1 MLDVTRLYCSQP
13 PPAEAGVEAAPSA
26 SPGTPVVVWNS
37 TRDCN
42 LSCPNCFSD
51 ASPSNRS
58 GELTTEEARAMI
70 KDLGEF
76 HAPALVFSGGEPL
89 LRPDLA
95 ELIRLARELG
105 IRPVLFTNGTLV
117 TSEMAERLKSAGCN
131 YVGISIEGLGDSH
144 DRLRGRE
151 GAFDAAL
158 QGLRNCT
165 RAGLQVGL
173 RLTLAQ
179 RTLAEVEAVFDFVER
194 EGIPQVCFSH
204 LVYAGRGNHMRPDDL
219 THAESREVM
228 DLILRRTLDFCTRK
242 VKARVLTD
250 ENDVDG
256 VYIYLKLS
264 RIDRQKSANVLQFLK
279 MSGGARSGSGVGL
292 GNIDSEGHV
301 HAHPFWTNHSFG
313 NVKRRPFSKIWCDRS
328 DPLLAGLR
336 DRLPLLKGRCAL
348 CAWKEL
354 CGGSSRVRAE
364 DVYGDPWMHDPACY
378 LTQEEILQNIPKT
391 AGRKEEELLLE
402 RQAA

>member
-13 PPAEAGVEAAPSA
+13 PPAEAVRGAAPPG
-26 SPGTPVVVWNS
+26 SPGAPVVVWNS

-51 ASPSNRS
+51 ASPSNRA

-70 KDLGEF
+70 KDLAGY
-76 HAPALVFSGGEPL
+76 HVPALVFSGGEPL

-95 ELIRLARELG
+95 ELIGLAGGLS

-117 TSEMAERLKSAGCN
+117 NLEMAERLKRAGCN

-158 QGLRNCT
+158 QGLRNCA

-179 RTLAEVEAVFDFVER
+179 RTLAELDAVFDFVER

-228 DLILRRTLDFCTRK
+228 DLILHRTLDFCNRR
-242 VKARVLTD
+242 VRVRVLTD

-264 RIDRQKSANVLQFLK
+264 RIDPQKSANALQFLRK
-279 MSGGARSGSGVGL
+279 SGGARLGSGVGL
-292 GNIDSEGHV
+292 GSIDSEGNV

-313 NVKRRPFSKIWCDRS
+313 NVKRRSFSKIWRDRS

-378 LTQEEILQNIPKT
+378 LTQEEILRNIPKT

-402 RQAA
+402 GQAA